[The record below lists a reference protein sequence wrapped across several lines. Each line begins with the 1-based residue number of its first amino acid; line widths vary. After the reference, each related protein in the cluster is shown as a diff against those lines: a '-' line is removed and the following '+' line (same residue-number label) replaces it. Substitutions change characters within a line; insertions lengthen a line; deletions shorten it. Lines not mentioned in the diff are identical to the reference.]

1 MMQRT
6 GAGPLTRQVLVVDGG
21 LAEPTGTAAR
31 SVRALVTELRA
42 RNVDVLEAV
51 SYEDGLATVVSDAGI
66 HCILVDWTRS
76 SDDSAAREQATE
88 LLRAVRARN
97 AKVPIF
103 LMASRKLA
111 GSVSVE
117 TATLADEY
125 IWILADTAPFIAGR
139 VQAAIERYLEALL
152 PHRRSIE
159 LEGAAIDEERRLCYV
174 GITRA
179 QDRLTIS
186 LALGR
191 MKWGKPRASKPSRF
205 LFEITGQG
213 DSPRPRRPTSR
224 PKATAQQGAS
234 RPAAKPSR
242 PRLI

>member
-6 GAGPLTRQVLVVDGG
+6 GASPLARQVLVVAGG
-21 LAEPTGTAAR
+21 PSEATSAAAR

-42 RNVDVLEAV
+42 RNIDVLEAV

-66 HCILVDWTRS
+66 HCILVDWTQSR
-76 SDDSAAREQATE
+76 DDSAAREQATE

-103 LMASRKLA
+103 LMASRKIA

-139 VQAAIERYLEALL
+139 VQASIERYL
-152 PHRRSIE
+152 
-159 LEGAAIDEERRLCYV
+159 
-174 GITRA
+174 
-179 QDRLTIS
+179 
-186 LALGR
+186 
-191 MKWGKPRASKPSRF
+191 
-205 LFEITGQG
+205 
-213 DSPRPRRPTSR
+213 
-224 PKATAQQGAS
+224 
-234 RPAAKPSR
+234 
-242 PRLI
+242 